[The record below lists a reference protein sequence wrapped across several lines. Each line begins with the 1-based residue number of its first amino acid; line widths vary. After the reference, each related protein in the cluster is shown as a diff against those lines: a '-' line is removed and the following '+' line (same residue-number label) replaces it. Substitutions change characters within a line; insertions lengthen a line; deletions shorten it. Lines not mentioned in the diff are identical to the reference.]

1 MKEVTELIAELGS
14 YSYSFIK
21 TDSDHV
27 ILNAM
32 KQMES
37 FYEKEAIA
45 RFYETVGRDGDVAVE
60 FPRPIRATE
69 SNLLEDVFQGWSSGD
84 QTIHFRM
91 MPREIKTLRVARH

>member
-1 MKEVTELIAELGS
+1 MTELIAELGF
-14 YSYSFIK
+14 YFYSFFK

-32 KQMES
+32 KQMEG
-37 FYEKEAIA
+37 FYEKDAIA
-45 RFYETVGRDGDVAVE
+45 RFYQTEGHDGDVTVE

-91 MPREIKTLRVARH
+91 MPWEIKTLRVARQ

>member
-1 MKEVTELIAELGS
+1 MSGNSGRWLKEVTELIAELGS

-37 FYEKEAIA
+37 FYEKGAIA
-45 RFYETVGRDGDVAVE
+45 
-60 FPRPIRATE
+60 
-69 SNLLEDVFQGWSSGD
+69 LL
-84 QTIHFRM
+84 
-91 MPREIKTLRVARH
+91 

>member
-1 MKEVTELIAELGS
+1 MSGNSGRWLKEVTELIAELGS

-37 FYEKEAIA
+37 FYEKGAIRA
-45 RFYETVGRDGDVAVE
+45 FIRPKGATAMWPSSFPGRFAPLVPICLRMYFRDGPAGTKPFIFV
-60 FPRPIRATE
+60 
-69 SNLLEDVFQGWSSGD
+69 
-84 QTIHFRM
+84 
-91 MPREIKTLRVARH
+91 